1 MDNQSK
7 SVRVKSIDELS
18 QQKFDAVFVAP
29 DESTAVV
36 FDMFRDEYLNYEGM
50 FYYAKNCFLGN
61 TFAILITTELPQG
74 AYLEFAFDKPKMN
87 YPCPYTGSR
96 RTPIQIAEAVSRAG
110 VENQKALK
118 ELWKKVEF
126 NLGWPKVM
134 SPEMKKA
141 REDYHMHEDA
151 NRKNALTEFGKQY
164 IECIPGLVRQPNSW
178 GEISNVWKLQFAP
191 EIGAYITVTTMS
203 RDHILPVDYRYLNV
217 SFPGV
222 GAKRIKTECLKDYV
236 ELCIEFYIK
245 SNKFI
250 AN

>member
-1 MDNQSK
+1 MGNKSK

-134 SPEMKKA
+134 TPEMKKA
-141 REDYHMHEDA
+141 KSDYYKQADVI
-151 NRKNALTEFGKQY
+151 RKSALIEFGKQY
-164 IECIPGLVRQPNSW
+164 IECIPGFSRQKNTW
-178 GEISNVWKLQFAP
+178 GEITNVWKYQFAP
-191 EIGAYITVTTMS
+191 ETGAYITVSTMS
-203 RDHILPVDYRYLNV
+203 SDYLHPSDLKYLNV
-217 SFPGV
+217 SSPGV
-222 GAKRIKTECLKDYV
+222 GTKRIKTECLKDYV
-236 ELCIEFYIK
+236 KLYIDFYNK
-245 SNKFI
+245 CNKFKYD
-250 AN
+250 